1 MALPPTLK
9 AFRDKLDTIGF
20 SKRTTYQ
27 DSLLAELDKLDGI
40 TLKEDMAKASFSET
54 RMTSPGGGGCP
65 CCGR

>member
-9 AFRDKLDTIGF
+9 AFRDRLDQIGLA
-20 SKRTTYQ
+20 KRTVYQ
-27 DSLLAELDKLDGI
+27 DHLLEELNALDGLV
-40 TLKEDMAKASFSET
+40 LKESVEKSTFSDT